1 MSYRR
6 VLVLIKQ
13 TAFDA
18 YTAQQRIA
26 AAAGHTLSYE
36 AVRMDRLRERHETH
50 MMQVDRITEWLTA
63 RGVDL
68 TSVMR
73 DDATQDHVREADL
86 VLALGGD
93 GTTLIASHLLRDHRG
108 PPLLGVNT
116 DRASIN
122 DLATLYR
129 SSEPVDMRR
138 STGHLCATTASGDM
152 EKTLTEVL
160 NGDVSPTELAR
171 IRCVVAGEEL
181 APALNDVLIAHPS
194 PGAVSRYSVHV
205 GGAVPKYTDEYAAA
219 EGRLNARLAM
229 PKSDLE
235 KLQNDPA
242 RTDWKKRG
250 PPLWFHVRSS
260 GLRTCTASGSTAAMR
275 SAGGEPM
282 HYLSRRM
289 QFMDREPIYHDHAP
303 PPSDGHG
310 FYEDGKEMCLRW
322 NSRVGTVYLDG
333 AHVTHEVKMGDRVT
347 LSTNAPPLRL
357 FTSAWFRRNHADRW
371 PTLRKPDSAG
381 EDDWIIE

>member
-36 AVRMDRLRERHETH
+36 AVRMDRLRERHDTH

-322 NSRVGTVYLDG
+322 NSRVGTV
-333 AHVTHEVKMGDRVT
+333 
-347 LSTNAPPLRL
+347 
-357 FTSAWFRRNHADRW
+357 
-371 PTLRKPDSAG
+371 
-381 EDDWIIE
+381 